1 MSFLRDNGYVVRL
14 NTSFTHLIDNLPPP
28 KLFHTLPNDYF
39 YFTPHKK
46 IFCVYQ
52 NILPIYW
59 GTCLVEMKKP

>member
-46 IFCVYQ
+46 IFCVLPEHPP
-52 NILPIYW
+52 NIL
-59 GTCLVEMKKP
+59 GHVFS